1 MKIKSSMGIVSI
13 PIPSPFPSLHPS
25 CLRSKERARSVD
37 PSASSPSSLPSS
49 PVLSD
54 FFREANFFPAIFR
67 IFEGKSD
74 KGSDRFFCIAVGIVR
89 YSSREGE
96 ELENINWRKVVKERE
111 FISQSFRSLLSIAG
125 ITSHSSSATPS
136 LLSIPFTPALTHLP
150 SLSLSFSPPSLPS
163 SRDEGSPFHYP
174 DISHRGPTKMLRLE

>member
-49 PVLSD
+49 PALSD

-74 KGSDRFFCIAVGIVR
+74 KGSIFLYR
-89 YSSREGE
+89 
-96 ELENINWRKVVKERE
+96 
-111 FISQSFRSLLSIAG
+111 
-125 ITSHSSSATPS
+125 
-136 LLSIPFTPALTHLP
+136 
-150 SLSLSFSPPSLPS
+150 
-163 SRDEGSPFHYP
+163 SRDCSLFLE
-174 DISHRGPTKMLRLE
+174 RGGGIRKYQLAEDCQGA